1 MARAQNGLS
10 PFNITALA
18 LGLAFLYLPIVIL
31 VVYSFN
37 ASRLVTVW
45 GGWSLR
51 WYSELFSDSAM
62 IEAAWM
68 SFRVAAASA
77 TIATLLG
84 TLAAVALSRGES
96 FRGRTLFSGM
106 LYAPLVMPE
115 VITGLSL
122 LLLFVALNAERGFWT
137 VTIAHTTLTMCFVAV
152 VVQSRLGSLD
162 RSLEEAAMDLGCDPA
177 RAFVAVTLPLIV
189 PAIAAGWML
198 AFTLSLDDVVIAS
211 FTTGPGSATLPIRIY
226 SEVRWSREDRRRQG
240 TDRRSG
246 LEIPRAPEDRREE
259 QDHSRQDDGH
269 DQPARPPR
277 RCKFRSISS
286 RAGRPVR
293 DRDDRLYRH
302 ST

>member
-1 MARAQNGLS
+1 MMARRGMS
-10 PFNITALA
+10 SFNITSLA
-18 LGLAFLYLPIVIL
+18 LGFAFLYLPIVIL
-31 VVYSFN
+31 VIYSFN

-51 WYSELFSDSAM
+51 WYRELFNDSAM
-62 IEAAWM
+62 IEAVWM
-68 SFRVAAASA
+68 SLRVAATSAS
-77 TIATLLG
+77 IATLLG

-137 VTIAHTTLTMCFVAV
+137 VTVAHTTLTMCFVSV
-152 VVQSRLGSLD
+152 VVQSRLTSLD
-162 RSLEEAAMDLGCDPA
+162 KSLEEAAMDLGCDPM

-198 AFTLSLDDVVIAS
+198 AFTLSLDDLVIAS

-226 SEVRWSREDRRRQG
+226 SEVRLGVKPEINAICTLVIALIAVVIVVASLASKLTSTQG
-240 TDRRSG
+240 KSA
-246 LEIPRAPEDRREE
+246 AP
-259 QDHSRQDDGH
+259 
-269 DQPARPPR
+269 
-277 RCKFRSISS
+277 
-286 RAGRPVR
+286 
-293 DRDDRLYRH
+293 L
-302 ST
+302 